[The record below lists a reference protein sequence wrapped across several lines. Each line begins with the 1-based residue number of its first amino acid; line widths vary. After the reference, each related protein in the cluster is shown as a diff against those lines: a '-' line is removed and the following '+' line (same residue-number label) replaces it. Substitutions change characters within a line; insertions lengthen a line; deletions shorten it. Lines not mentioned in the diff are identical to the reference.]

1 MRVLVLGAGGMLGHK
16 LMQRLAGDFEV
27 VGTLRGDGE
36 PYRSAR
42 ALAGARLRPGVSA
55 DCPSSVAAALDEVRP
70 DAVLNCIGV
79 VKQREAAKS
88 PVAAIGINALFPHRL
103 AELCAPRGVRL
114 IHFSTDCVFSG
125 RGGPYREASASDAE
139 DLYGRTKFLGEVDR
153 PGCLTLRASILGRE
167 IASRHGLLEWF
178 LSQRGGRVKGFA
190 NALYTG
196 YTTSA
201 MATLVAELLGRFPGL
216 AGVWNIGTDP
226 ISKFD
231 LLGIVNRAYEL
242 GITIDRD
249 ESFSCDRRLDSSAFR
264 KRTGHV
270 PAPWEK
276 MIAEMHADP
285 TEYST

>member
-27 VGTLRGDGE
+27 TGTLRGDGE
-36 PYRSAR
+36 PYRNAKP
-42 ALAGARLRPGVSA
+42 LAGARLRLGVSA
-55 DCPSSVAAALDEVRP
+55 DEISSVAAALDETRP

-79 VKQREAAKS
+79 VKQRAAAKD
-88 PVAAIGINALFPHRL
+88 PVTAIGLNALFPHKL
-103 AELCAPRGVRL
+103 AELCGGRGARL

-125 RGGPYREASASDAE
+125 RGGPYAEDAVSDAQ
-139 DLYGRTKFLGEVDR
+139 DLYGRTKFLGELDR
-153 PGCLTLRASILGRE
+153 PGCLTLRTSIIGRE
-167 IASRHGLLEWF
+167 IAGRQSLVEWF

-196 YTTSA
+196 YTTIA
-201 MATLVAELLGRFPGL
+201 MAGLVAELVGRFPSL
-216 AGVWNIGTDP
+216 EGVWNLASDP

-231 LLGIVNRAYEL
+231 LLRIVNRVYKL

-249 ESFSCDRRLDSSAFR
+249 ETFFCDRRLDGSAFR

-270 PAPWEK
+270 PVPWEQ
-276 MIAEMHADP
+276 MIVEMHADP
-285 TEYST
+285 TDYSR